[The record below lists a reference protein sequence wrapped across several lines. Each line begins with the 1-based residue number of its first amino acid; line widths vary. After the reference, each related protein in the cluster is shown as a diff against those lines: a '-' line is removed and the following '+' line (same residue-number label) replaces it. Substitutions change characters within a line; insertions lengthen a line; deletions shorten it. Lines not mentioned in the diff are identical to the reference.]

1 MLGEKLRT
9 VLIST
14 YDLGHQPFGLA
25 SPAAWLRQHGH
36 EVTCI
41 DLSVG
46 PLIAA
51 EVRQAAL
58 VAFFLPM
65 HTATRLALRA
75 IEKVQLINA
84 SAHLCCYG
92 LYAPLNEPLLRQKG
106 IHTVL
111 GGEFE
116 PELLKLAG
124 DIHHNSHR
132 QQDGAV
138 ISLEKLRFIPPDR
151 SDLPALAR
159 YPGLRMNGATRVAG
173 YTEATRGCKHRC
185 RHCPVVPVYNGVFR
199 VVQQD
204 VVLEDARKQ
213 ITAGA
218 AHITFGDPDFLNA
231 PTHAFNIVRALHAE
245 FPNVTYDVTT
255 KIEHLLR
262 HRKDLDVLRETGCL
276 FVTSAVESTQ
286 DEILERLDKGHTRS
300 DFVQVAHDF
309 REAGLVLSPTF
320 VPFTPWTTWD
330 GYRDLLRL
338 IVELDL
344 VDHIA
349 PVQLTLRLLVPEG
362 SRLLDMPDLRSV
374 LRNFDAEALV
384 YPWDHPDPALDRFA
398 LALHRVVLEEQ
409 KRQSPRRRIFG
420 RLWEAAFDEQ
430 FPEDQG
436 LLPRVSIPYSVEP
449 WYCCAEPTQEQV
461 ALV

>member
-1 MLGEKLRT
+1 MKT

-25 SPAAWLRQHGH
+25 SPAAWLKQDGH

-41 DLSVG
+41 DMSVG

-51 EVRQAAL
+51 EVREAAL

-75 IEKVQLINA
+75 IEKVRLINA

-92 LYAPLNEPLLRQKG
+92 LYAPLNELLLRQKG
-106 IHTVL
+106 VDTIF

-116 PELLKLAG
+116 PALLKLAG
-124 DIHHNSHR
+124 DIHRNSYR

-138 ISLEKLRFIPPDR
+138 ISLEKLRFLPPDR

-159 YPGLRMNGATRVAG
+159 YPGIRLNGSTLVTG

-185 RHCPVVPVYNGVFR
+185 RHCPVVPVYDGVFR

-204 VVLEDARKQ
+204 VVLEDIRQQ
-213 ITAGA
+213 IRAGA
-218 AHITFGDPDFLNA
+218 EHITFGDPDFFNA
-231 PTHAFNIVRALHAE
+231 PTHSLNIVRALHAE
-245 FPNVTYDVTT
+245 FPRVTYDVTT

-262 HRKDLDVLRETGCL
+262 FRKDLDVLRETGCL
-276 FVTSAVESTQ
+276 FVTSAVESAQ
-286 DEILERLDKGHTRS
+286 DDILERLEKGHTRK
-300 DFVQVAHDF
+300 DFVQVAHDV
-309 REAGLVLSPTF
+309 REASLVLSPTF

-330 GYRDLLRL
+330 GYRELLRL

-344 VDHIA
+344 VDQTA
-349 PVQLTLRLLVPEG
+349 PVQLALRLLVPEG
-362 SRLLDMPDLRSV
+362 SRLLKLPDLQHVIRD
-374 LRNFDAEALV
+374 FDAEALV
-384 YPWDHPDPALDRFA
+384 YPWEHPDPTLDRFA
-398 LALHRVVLEEQ
+398 QTLLHVVLEEQ
-409 KRQSPRRRIFG
+409 KLHSSRRRVFG
-420 RLWEAAFDEQ
+420 RIWETTFNEQ
-430 FPEDQG
+430 FPGDQR
-436 LLPRVSIPYSVEP
+436 LMPHDSIPCSVEP